1 MMTTN
6 RETRRAIRAHDGHG
20 LWLGS
25 RRAYGHDCPVWVR
38 ARGARPTRR
47 EINRAIRAAL
57 RLERANVR
65 ALSGMGA

>member
-1 MMTTN
+1 MMTN

-25 RRAYGHDCPVWVR
+25 RRAYGHDCPVWVH

-65 ALSGMGA
+65 ALSVMGA